1 MTENAEKKDLRV
13 IKTIRI
19 IKETFKN
26 LILEKNYEKIT
37 IKELTDRAE
46 INKKTFYRYY
56 NSLDDLLLETQ
67 NEFSKEYIESV
78 KMYELPNDLEKI
90 NREFYLFSKKHG
102 EFFEKITCDI
112 NYNYIRQKM
121 INNVMN
127 STWEYSEKLKNLS
140 EYEKN
145 ILFSYI
151 QAASI
156 SIYKQWVKDKK
167 KISLDK
173 IIELSN
179 NLLCR
184 GVFSLF
190 KKS

>member
-1 MTENAEKKDLRV
+1 MLKNVEKKDLRV
-13 IKTIRI
+13 IKTIKI
-19 IKETFKN
+19 IKETFKT
-26 LILEKNYEKIT
+26 LIIEKNYEKIT

-78 KMYELPNDLEKI
+78 KMYEVPDDLEKI
-90 NREFYLFSKKHG
+90 NKEFYLFSEKNG
-102 EFFEKITCDI
+102 EFFEKVTCDI

-121 INNVMN
+121 INNVMT
-127 STWEYSEKLKNLS
+127 STWEHSEKLKNLS

-190 KKS
+190 K